1 MPRLEKGDRGVSKY
15 MAKKCQVDGIKF
27 DSLKEARRYQE
38 LRLLERAG
46 KIADLRLQVPFFLLP
61 AQRDENGNVVERAV
75 KYIADFV
82 YTGED
87 GKTVVEDTKGI
98 KTPAYI
104 IKRKLMRG
112 DYDEYDKRLNLIPFK
127 GGVGPVTTA
136 VLMSHVLM

>member
-1 MPRLEKGDRGVSKY
+1 MSKY
-15 MAKKCQVDGIKF
+15 RAKKCQVDGIKF

-87 GKTVVEDTKGI
+87 GKTVVEDTKGM
-98 KTPAYI
+98 KTPAYV
-104 IKRKLMRG
+104 IKRKLMRWVHSIAIK
-112 DYDEYDKRLNLIPFK
+112 E
-127 GGVGPVTTA
+127 V
-136 VLMSHVLM
+136 

>member
-1 MPRLEKGDRGVSKY
+1 MPRREKGDQGVSKY

-46 KIADLRLQVPFFLLP
+46 KITGLRLQVPFFLLP

-87 GKTVVEDTKGI
+87 GKTVVEDTKGM
-98 KTPAYI
+98 KTPAYV
-104 IKRKLMRG
+104 IKRKLMRWVHSIAIK
-112 DYDEYDKRLNLIPFK
+112 E
-127 GGVGPVTTA
+127 V
-136 VLMSHVLM
+136 

>member
-1 MPRLEKGDRGVSKY
+1 MPRREKGDRGVSKY
-15 MAKKCQVDGIKF
+15 RAKKSHVDGIKF

-46 KIADLRLQVPFFLLP
+46 KITDLRLQVPFFLLP

-82 YTGED
+82 YTDED
-87 GKTVVEDTKGI
+87 GKTVVEDTKGM

-104 IKRKLMRG
+104 IKRKLMRWVHG
-112 DYDEYDKRLNLIPFK
+112 IAIKE
-127 GGVGPVTTA
+127 A
-136 VLMSHVLM
+136 

>member
-1 MPRLEKGDRGVSKY
+1 MSKY

-87 GKTVVEDTKGI
+87 GKTVVEDVKGFRTKE
-98 KTPAYI
+98 YI
-104 IKRKLMRG
+104 IKRKLLLYQYGM
-112 DYDEYDKRLNLIPFK
+112 
-127 GGVGPVTTA
+127 
-136 VLMSHVLM
+136 